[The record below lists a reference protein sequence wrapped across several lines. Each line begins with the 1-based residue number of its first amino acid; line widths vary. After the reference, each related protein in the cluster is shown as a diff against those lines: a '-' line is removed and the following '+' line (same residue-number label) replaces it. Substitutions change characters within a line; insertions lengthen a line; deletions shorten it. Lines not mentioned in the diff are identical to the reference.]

1 MIQAMVTQYYH
12 YYVFYHFD
20 HTIEFKIETMVAL
33 SGAETNA
40 FR

>member
-1 MIQAMVTQYYH
+1 MIQAMVTVTQYYH
-12 YYVFYHFD
+12 YYVFY

>member
-1 MIQAMVTQYYH
+1 MIQAMVTQSYH

-20 HTIEFKIETMVAL
+20 HTIEFKIETMVVPSA
-33 SGAETNA
+33 AETNA